1 MDRNKEDIMTEEPD
15 KGEELKSETFGETES
30 PHEHDE
36 NKEGW
41 EKKLSDGESESRED
55 GFGGFD
61 DPDYTPS

>member
-1 MDRNKEDIMTEEPD
+1 MDGNEEDIMTEEPD

-36 NKEGW
+36 NKEGS